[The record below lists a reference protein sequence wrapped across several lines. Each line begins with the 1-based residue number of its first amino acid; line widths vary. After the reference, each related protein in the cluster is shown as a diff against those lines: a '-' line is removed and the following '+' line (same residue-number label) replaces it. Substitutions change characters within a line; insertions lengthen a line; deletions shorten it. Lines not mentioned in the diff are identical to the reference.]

1 MQKQENQTAQQAAL
15 PRDVRYDIVTK
26 YLTRPK
32 LWWLYTLIVLIVFA
46 LISWSGSTVQY
57 KGLAAKGTEIAKG
70 IWNGLISPDRSLLF
84 TLNEEGAIVSPFINV
99 TPEGVPYQLLQT
111 VAIAVLG
118 TLIGG
123 VLAIPFS
130 FLACEKIVP
139 KWIAF
144 IFNVFIL
151 LIRTIP
157 SLVWALVW
165 IRVTGPNAFC
175 GVVTQSICSIGMIC
189 KMYITAIEDI
199 DVRILESLDAAGC
212 SRFQKIRYGMLPQ
225 IIPNF
230 ISTVIYRFDIN
241 VKDATTLGI
250 VGAGGIGAALIQ
262 CITSSRWS
270 MVGAYL
276 FGMILLMIVIE
287 LFSTWIRKKLARG

>member
-1 MQKQENQTAQQAAL
+1 MAKTKSLITNDRPLTIEEAYDSR
-15 PRDVRYDIVTK
+15 PR
-26 YLTRPK
+26 
-32 LWWLYTLIVLIVFA
+32 LWWIYTLIVLIVAA
-46 LISWSGSTVQY
+46 LLGWSGTSITY
-57 KGLAAKGTEIAKG
+57 KGLATKGMTIAKG
-70 IWNGLISPDRSLLF
+70 IGNGLLHPDTNLLF
-84 TLNEEGAIVSPFINV
+84 NLTS
-99 TPEGVPYQLLQT
+99 EGVPYQLLQT

-118 TLIGG
+118 TIIGG
-123 VLAIPFS
+123 ILAIPFS
-130 FLACEKIVP
+130 FLACDKIVP
-139 KWIAF
+139 KWVAV
-144 IFNVFIL
+144 IFRAVIL
-151 LIRTIP
+151 GIRTIP

-175 GVVTQSICSIGMIC
+175 GVVTESVCSIGMIC

-199 DVRILESLDAAGC
+199 DTKILESLDASGC
-212 SRFQKIRYGMLPQ
+212 NGFQKIRYGILPQ

-262 CITSSRWS
+262 CMNSSRWS

-276 FGMILLMIVIE
+276 FGMVVLMILIE
-287 LFSTWIRKKLARG
+287 MFSTKVRSKLARG

>member
-1 MQKQENQTAQQAAL
+1 MAKQNKLLTDRPLTIEEAYEAR
-15 PRDVRYDIVTK
+15 PR
-26 YLTRPK
+26 
-32 LWWLYTLIVLIVFA
+32 LWWVFTLIVLIVA
-46 LISWSGSTVQY
+46 SLLTWSGTAVKFGGFAT
-57 KGLAAKGTEIAKG
+57 KGIEVAKGVG
-70 IWNGLISPDRSLLF
+70 NGLLHPDTNLLF
-84 TLNEEGAIVSPFINV
+84 NLT
-99 TPEGVPYQLLQT
+99 TEGVPYQLFQT

-123 VLAIPFS
+123 LLAVPFS
-130 FLACEKIVP
+130 FLASDKIVP
-139 KWIAF
+139 KGVAF
-144 IFNVFIL
+144 ITSAVIL
-151 LIRTIP
+151 IIRTIP

-175 GVVTQSICSIGMIC
+175 GVVTQSVCSIGMIS

-199 DVRILESLDAAGC
+199 DVRILESLDASGC
-212 SRFQKIRYGMLPQ
+212 TAFQKIRYGILPQ

-262 CITSSRWS
+262 CINSSRWS

-276 FGMILLMIVIE
+276 CGMVVLMLFIE
-287 LFSTWIRKKLARG
+287 FFSTRIRSKLTRGQ

>member
-1 MQKQENQTAQQAAL
+1 MEKKKENIQPVRPLSIEEAYASR
-15 PRDVRYDIVTK
+15 PR
-26 YLTRPK
+26 
-32 LWWLYTLIVLIVFA
+32 LWWIYTLIVLIVAA
-46 LISWSGSTVQY
+46 LLGWSGTSITY
-57 KGLAAKGTEIAKG
+57 KGLASKGMTIAQG
-70 IWNGLISPDRSLLF
+70 IGNGLLHPDTNLLF
-84 TLNEEGAIVSPFINV
+84 DLS
-99 TPEGVPYQLLQT
+99 PEGVPYQLLQT

-118 TLIGG
+118 TIIGG
-123 VLAIPFS
+123 ILAIPFS
-130 FLACEKIVP
+130 FLACDRIVP
-139 KWIAF
+139 KWVAV
-144 IFNVFIL
+144 IFRAVIL
-151 LIRTIP
+151 GIRTIP

-175 GVVTQSICSIGMIC
+175 GVVTESVCSIGMIC
-189 KMYITAIEDI
+189 KMYINAIEDI

-212 SRFQKIRYGMLPQ
+212 NAFQKIRYGMLPQ

-276 FGMILLMIVIE
+276 CGMIVLMIIIE
-287 LFSTWIRKKLARG
+287 IFSTKVRAKLARG

>member
-1 MQKQENQTAQQAAL
+1 MAKQNLTDRPLSIEEAYEAR
-15 PRDVRYDIVTK
+15 PR
-26 YLTRPK
+26 
-32 LWWLYTLIVLIVFA
+32 LWWVYTLIVLIVAA
-46 LISWSGSTVQY
+46 LLTWSGTAVEFEGFAS
-57 KGLAAKGTEIAKG
+57 KGIEVAKGVG
-70 IWNGLISPDRSLLF
+70 YGLIHPDMNLL
-84 TLNEEGAIVSPFINV
+84 LNL
-99 TPEGVPYQLLQT
+99 TTEGVPYQLFQT

-123 VLAIPFS
+123 ILAVPFS
-130 FLACEKIVP
+130 FLASYKIVP
-139 KWIAF
+139 KWVAF
-144 IFNVFIL
+144 ITNALIL
-151 LIRTIP
+151 VIRTIP

-175 GVVTQSICSIGMIC
+175 GVVTQSVCSIGMIA

-199 DVRILESLDAAGC
+199 DVRILESLDASGC
-212 SRFQKIRYGMLPQ
+212 TAFQKIRYGILPQ

-262 CITSSRWS
+262 CINSSRWS

-276 FGMILLMIVIE
+276 CGMTILMLFIE
-287 LFSTWIRKKLARG
+287 FFSTKIRNKLTRGQ

>member
-1 MQKQENQTAQQAAL
+1 MAKEKKTML
-15 PRDVRYDIVTK
+15 PD
-26 YLTRPK
+26 RPMSIEEAYEARPR
-32 LWWLYTLIVLIVFA
+32 LWLVYTLIVLIVAA
-46 LISWSGSTVQY
+46 LLGWSGTAVEF
-57 KGLAAKGTEIAKG
+57 KGFAAKGIEVAKG
-70 IWNGLISPDRSLLF
+70 VGNGLIHPDMNLLF
-84 TLNEEGAIVSPFINV
+84 NLTN
-99 TPEGVPYQLLQT
+99 EGVPYQLFQT

-123 VLAIPFS
+123 ILAVPFS
-130 FLACEKIVP
+130 FLASEKIVP
-139 KWIAF
+139 KWLALITNA
-144 IFNVFIL
+144 VIL
-151 LIRTIP
+151 MIRTIP

-175 GVVTQSICSIGMIC
+175 GVVTQSVCSIGMIS

-199 DVRILESLDAAGC
+199 DVRILESLDASGC
-212 SRFQKIRYGMLPQ
+212 TTFQKIRYGILPQ

-262 CITSSRWS
+262 CINSSRWS

-276 FGMILLMIVIE
+276 CGMVVLMLFIE
-287 LFSTWIRKKLARG
+287 LFSTKIRNRLTRG

>member
-1 MQKQENQTAQQAAL
+1 MSDMNRNRPAERPLTIEEAYASRPRLWWIYTIIVLVVAAL
-15 PRDVRYDIVTK
+15 
-26 YLTRPK
+26 LG
-32 LWWLYTLIVLIVFA
+32 
-46 LISWSGSTVQY
+46 WSGSAVQY
-57 KGLAAKGTEIAKG
+57 KGLASKGIEIAKG
-70 IWNGLISPDRSLLF
+70 IGNGLIHPDTKLLF
-84 TLNEEGAIVSPFINV
+84 NLTS
-99 TPEGVPYQLLQT
+99 EGVPYQLLQT

-262 CITSSRWS
+262 CMNSSRWS

-276 FGMILLMIVIE
+276 FGMVVLMIFIE
-287 LFSTWIRKKLARG
+287 IFSTRVRNRLARG

>member
-1 MQKQENQTAQQAAL
+1 MANMKNKMLTDRPMSIEEAYEAR
-15 PRDVRYDIVTK
+15 PR
-26 YLTRPK
+26 
-32 LWWLYTLIVLIVFA
+32 LWWVYTLIVLIVVS
-46 LISWSGSTVQY
+46 LLTWSGTAVEF
-57 KGLAAKGTEIAKG
+57 KGFASKGIEVAKGVG
-70 IWNGLISPDRSLLF
+70 NGLIHPDTKLLF
-84 TLNEEGAIVSPFINV
+84 NMT
-99 TPEGVPYQLLQT
+99 TEGVPYQLFQT

-123 VLAIPFS
+123 LLAVPFS
-130 FLACEKIVP
+130 FLASDKIVP
-139 KWIAF
+139 KWVAVIA
-144 IFNVFIL
+144 NAFIL

-175 GVVTQSICSIGMIC
+175 GVVTQSVCSIGMIS
-189 KMYITAIEDI
+189 KMYITAIEDL
-199 DVRILESLDAAGC
+199 DTKILESLDAAGC
-212 SRFQKIRYGMLPQ
+212 DAFQKIRYGILPQ

-250 VGAGGIGAALIQ
+250 VGAGGIGAALVQ
-262 CITSSRWS
+262 CINSSRWS

-276 FGMILLMIVIE
+276 CGMVILMLFIE
-287 LFSTWIRKKLARG
+287 LFSTKIRNKLTRGN

>member
-1 MQKQENQTAQQAAL
+1 MGKKQTKTLDRPMTIQEAYEAR
-15 PRDVRYDIVTK
+15 PR
-26 YLTRPK
+26 
-32 LWWLYTLIVLIVFA
+32 LWWLYTLILLIVVA
-46 LISWSGSTVQY
+46 LLGWSGTTVEW
-57 KGLAAKGTEIAKG
+57 KGFASKGIEVAKGVG
-70 IWNGLISPDRSLLF
+70 NGLLHPDTNLLF
-84 TLNEEGAIVSPFINV
+84 NLTDQ
-99 TPEGVPYQLLQT
+99 GVPYQLFQT

-123 VLAIPFS
+123 ILAVPFS
-130 FLACEKIVP
+130 FLASDKIVP
-139 KWIAF
+139 KPVAF
-144 IFNVFIL
+144 IANALIL

-175 GVVTQSICSIGMIC
+175 GVVTQSVCSIGMIS

-199 DVRILESLDAAGC
+199 DTRILESLDASGC
-212 SRFQKIRYGMLPQ
+212 TTFQKIRYGILPQ

-250 VGAGGIGAALIQ
+250 VGGGGIGAALIQ
-262 CITSSRWS
+262 CINSSRWS

-276 FGMILLMIVIE
+276 CGMVVLMLFIE
-287 LFSTWIRKKLARG
+287 LFSTKIRNRLTRG

>member
-1 MQKQENQTAQQAAL
+1 MAKQNKLLTDRPLTIEEAYEAR
-15 PRDVRYDIVTK
+15 PR
-26 YLTRPK
+26 
-32 LWWLYTLIVLIVFA
+32 LWWVYTLIVLIVA
-46 LISWSGSTVQY
+46 SLLTWSGTAVKFGGFAT
-57 KGLAAKGTEIAKG
+57 KGIEVAKGVS
-70 IWNGLISPDRSLLF
+70 NGLLHPDTNLLF
-84 TLNEEGAIVSPFINV
+84 NLTS
-99 TPEGVPYQLLQT
+99 EGVPYQLFQT

-123 VLAIPFS
+123 VLAVPFS
-130 FLACEKIVP
+130 FLASDKIVP
-139 KWIAF
+139 KWVAF
-144 IFNVFIL
+144 ITNAVIL
-151 LIRTIP
+151 IIRTIP

-175 GVVTQSICSIGMIC
+175 GVVTQSVCSIGMIS

-199 DVRILESLDAAGC
+199 DVRILESLDASGC
-212 SRFQKIRYGMLPQ
+212 TAFQKIRYGILPQ

-262 CITSSRWS
+262 CINSSRWS

-276 FGMILLMIVIE
+276 CGMVILMLFIE
-287 LFSTWIRKKLARG
+287 LFSTKIRNRLTRG

>member
-1 MQKQENQTAQQAAL
+1 MGTMGKKKINLLDRPLTIEAVYEAR
-15 PRDVRYDIVTK
+15 PR
-26 YLTRPK
+26 
-32 LWWLYTLIVLIVFA
+32 LWWLYTLIVMIVVA
-46 LISWSGSTVQY
+46 LLGWSGTTVEW
-57 KGLAAKGTEIAKG
+57 KGFASKGIEVAKGVG
-70 IWNGLISPDRSLLF
+70 NGLIHPDMGLLF
-84 TLNEEGAIVSPFINV
+84 NLTDQ
-99 TPEGVPYQLLQT
+99 GVPYQLFQT

-123 VLAIPFS
+123 ILAVPFA
-130 FLACEKIVP
+130 FLASDKILP
-139 KWIAF
+139 KYFFRIGKV
-144 IFNVFIL
+144 NVRNPLPFLTNAVIL
-151 LIRTIP
+151 MIRTIP
-157 SLVWALVW
+157 SLVWALMW

-175 GVVTQSICSIGMIC
+175 GVVTQAVCSIGMIT

-199 DVRILESLDAAGC
+199 DTRILESLDASGC
-212 SRFQKIRYGMLPQ
+212 TTFQKIRYGILPQ

-262 CITSSRWS
+262 CINSSRWS

-276 FGMILLMIVIE
+276 CGMVILMLFIE
-287 LFSTWIRKKLARG
+287 FFSTKIRNRLTRG

>member
-1 MQKQENQTAQQAAL
+1 MAKEKKNMLLDRPMSIEEVYEAR
-15 PRDVRYDIVTK
+15 PR
-26 YLTRPK
+26 
-32 LWWLYTLIVLIVFA
+32 LWLVYTLVVLIVAA
-46 LISWSGSTVQY
+46 LLGWSGTAIEF
-57 KGLAAKGTEIAKG
+57 KGFASKGIEVAKGVG
-70 IWNGLISPDRSLLF
+70 NGLTHPDTKLLF
-84 TLNEEGAIVSPFINV
+84 NLTN
-99 TPEGVPYQLLQT
+99 EGVPYQLFQT

-123 VLAIPFS
+123 ILAVPFS
-130 FLACEKIVP
+130 FLASDKIVP
-139 KWIAF
+139 KWVAVIA
-144 IFNVFIL
+144 NALIL
-151 LIRTIP
+151 MIRTIP

-175 GVVTQSICSIGMIC
+175 GVVTQSVCSIGMIS

-199 DVRILESLDAAGC
+199 DVRILESLDASGC
-212 SRFQKIRYGMLPQ
+212 TTFQKIRYGILPQ

-230 ISTVIYRFDIN
+230 ISTMIYRFDIN

-262 CITSSRWS
+262 CINSSRWS

-276 FGMILLMIVIE
+276 CGMVVLMLFIE
-287 LFSTWIRKKLARG
+287 LFSTKIRNRLTRG

>member
-1 MQKQENQTAQQAAL
+1 MAKQNKLLTGRPLTIEEAYEAR
-15 PRDVRYDIVTK
+15 PR
-26 YLTRPK
+26 
-32 LWWLYTLIVLIVFA
+32 LWWVYTLIVLIVA
-46 LISWSGSTVQY
+46 SLLTWSGTAVKFGGFAT
-57 KGLAAKGTEIAKG
+57 KGIEVAKGVG
-70 IWNGLISPDRSLLF
+70 NGLLHPDTNLLF
-84 TLNEEGAIVSPFINV
+84 NLT
-99 TPEGVPYQLLQT
+99 TEGVPYQLFQT

-123 VLAIPFS
+123 LLAVPFS
-130 FLACEKIVP
+130 FLASDKIVP
-139 KWIAF
+139 KGVAF
-144 IFNVFIL
+144 ITCAVIL
-151 LIRTIP
+151 IIRTIP

-175 GVVTQSICSIGMIC
+175 GVVTQSVCSIGMIS

-199 DVRILESLDAAGC
+199 DVRILESLDASGC
-212 SRFQKIRYGMLPQ
+212 TAFQKIRYGILPQ

-262 CITSSRWS
+262 CINSSRWS

-276 FGMILLMIVIE
+276 CGMVVLMLFIE
-287 LFSTWIRKKLARG
+287 FFSTRIRSKLTRGQ

>member
-1 MQKQENQTAQQAAL
+1 MAKTKSLLASDRPLTIEETYNAR
-15 PRDVRYDIVTK
+15 PR
-26 YLTRPK
+26 
-32 LWWLYTLIVLIVFA
+32 LWWLYTLIVLIVAA
-46 LISWSGSTVQY
+46 LLSWSGSSITY
-57 KGLAAKGTEIAKG
+57 KGLATKGMTIAQG
-70 IWNGLISPDRSLLF
+70 IGNGLLHPDTSLLF
-84 TLNEEGAIVSPFINV
+84 NL

-123 VLAIPFS
+123 ILAIPFS
-130 FLACEKIVP
+130 FLACDKIVP
-139 KWIAF
+139 KGVAV
-144 IFNVFIL
+144 IFRAIIL
-151 LIRTIP
+151 GIRTIP

-175 GVVTQSICSIGMIC
+175 GVVTESVCSIGMIC

-199 DVRILESLDAAGC
+199 DTRILESLDASGC
-212 SRFQKIRYGMLPQ
+212 NGFQKIRYGILPQ

-262 CITSSRWS
+262 CMNSSRWS

-276 FGMILLMIVIE
+276 TGMIVLMIFIE
-287 LFSTWIRKKLARG
+287 LFSTKVRSKLARG